1 MQRILSFEQ
10 TPALSVPLRFLLTAP
25 LFAILAALLMLWQA
39 PAMLASRW
47 LPATLAFTHLL
58 TLGFLSMTMVGALLQ
73 ILQVVVG
80 IEIRAPQ
87 ATARFVHAT
96 LAAGAILLPL
106 AFLSSEA
113 VFFKLAI
120 LCLASGFLWL
130 LLVCG
135 IGLVKVAQATAT
147 VTAIRLSLFGLFIA
161 VGLGLAA
168 ASAFAWP
175 LPLPVIDVTHVH
187 AAWGLLAWVGLLTIG
202 VAYQVVPMFQ
212 VTPVYPAAMTRWLA
226 WAVAAALAFWSI
238 SFLLPSQ
245 LASWLAVLSTLSL
258 CVAFSAFGIA
268 TLRLLHQRKR
278 PPDATTY
285 FWRTSLVC
293 LLASAAVWLLGR
305 LQPELAAEP
314 AFDLV
319 VGALFI
325 VGFGCTVVNGMLYKI
340 VPFLIWYHL
349 QHYLGEQGRKA
360 PNVRQI
366 ITDQAAS
373 RQLRVHVCA
382 VVLLAA
388 SPLWPEMLA
397 RLAALLLAVSAGW
410 LWFNLLK
417 AARAYH
423 AALGSPSPQLA
434 TSRLSARAPQ
444 SR

>member
-25 LFAILAALLMLWQA
+25 LFGILAALLMLWQG

-47 LPATLAFTHLL
+47 LPATLAVTHLL

-80 IEIRAPQ
+80 IEIRKPQ
-87 ATARFVHAT
+87 LTARFVHVT
-96 LAAGAILLPL
+96 LAAGATLLPL
-106 AFLSSEA
+106 AFLTSES
-113 VFFKLAI
+113 VLFKLAI

-135 IGLVKVAQATAT
+135 VGLVRVAQATAT
-147 VTAIRLSLFGLFIA
+147 VTAIRLSLLGLLIA
-161 VGLGLAA
+161 VALGLAA

-175 LPLPVIDVTHVH
+175 LALPVIEITHVH

-212 VTPVYPAAMTRWLA
+212 VTPIYPAIMTRWLA
-226 WAVAAALAFWSI
+226 WTVAIVLATWSI
-238 SFLLPSQ
+238 SFFLPSQ
-245 LASWLAVLSTLSL
+245 LASWLAIVSTLVL
-258 CVAFSAFGIA
+258 CAAFCAFGVA

-293 LLASAAVWLLGR
+293 LLAGAAVWLLGR
-305 LQPELAAEP
+305 LQPELAAAP

-319 VGALFI
+319 IGALFI

-349 QHYLGEQGRKA
+349 QHHLAEQGRKA

-373 RQLRVHVCA
+373 HQLRVHVCA

-388 SPLWPEMLA
+388 APLWPEMLA

-423 AALGSPSPQLA
+423 AALASPSLQA
-434 TSRLSARAPQ
+434 AAGRLSGQ
-444 SR
+444 MT